1 MGAIYL
7 RFSGIYG
14 TFRLF
19 PSLLA
24 FLTAC
29 QRTLVQT
36 SGIPAM
42 NVFLVGGAV
51 RDKLLQRPVHER
63 DWVVV
68 GATEDEMRARG
79 FRPVGKDFPVFLHP
93 ETDEE
98 YALAR
103 TERKSG
109 HGYGGFTVHASPDV
123 TLEQDLQRRD
133 LTVNAM
139 AETEAGDI
147 IDPYGGRADIEARKL
162 RHVSVAFSEDPL
174 RILRVARFAARYAPL
189 GFTVA
194 DDTMTLMQAMVDAGE
209 VEHLVPERVWK
220 EVSRA
225 LTEPRPDIFIS
236 TLRACG
242 ALKVLL
248 PEVDRLFGVP
258 QPPLHHPE
266 VDTGDHVLRALRQA
280 PAELPV
286 RFAVLVHDLGKG
298 ITPQHVLPSHR
309 GHEAAGLPLVKAV
322 CKRLRVPNP
331 ITALSLGVC
340 EYHLHCHKAFEL
352 RPQTILKLLRALDAL
367 RKPERFEQFLESCEA
382 DARGRLGLEDREYPQ
397 VDYLRAAREAAAN
410 VDPQALMAQGFEG
423 AELGKALDRER
434 LSALTQLKKTYGAP
448 DG

>member
-1 MGAIYL
+1 MKIY
-7 RFSGIYG
+7 
-14 TFRLF
+14 
-19 PSLLA
+19 
-24 FLTAC
+24 
-29 QRTLVQT
+29 
-36 SGIPAM
+36 
-42 NVFLVGGAV
+42 LVGGAV
-51 RDKLLQRPVHER
+51 RDKLLQRPIHER

-68 GATEDEMRARG
+68 GATEAEMLARG

-93 ETDEE
+93 DSREE

-109 HGYGGFTVHASPDV
+109 HGYGGFTVYASPDV
-123 TLEQDLQRRD
+123 TLEEDLQRRD

-139 AETEAGDI
+139 AETPDGEI
-147 IDPYGGRADIEARKL
+147 IDPYNGQADIRARKL
-162 RHVSVAFSEDPL
+162 RHVAPAFAEDPL

-189 GFTVA
+189 GFSVA
-194 DDTMTLMQAMVDAGE
+194 DETMTLMQAMVDAGE

-225 LTEPRPDIFIS
+225 LTEPRADIFIQV
-236 TLRACG
+236 LRDCG
-242 ALKVLL
+242 ALRVLL

-258 QPPLHHPE
+258 QPALHHPE
-266 VDTGDHVLRALRQA
+266 IDTGDHILRALRQA
-280 PAELPV
+280 PADLPV

-298 ITPQHVLPSHR
+298 ITPDHVLPSHR

-322 CKRLRVPNP
+322 CQRLRVPNP
-331 ITALSLGVC
+331 ITALALGVC

-367 RKPERFEQFLESCEA
+367 RRPERFEQFLESCEA

-397 VDYLRAAREAAAN
+397 AGYLRAAREAAAG

-423 AELGKALDRER
+423 AQLGKALDRAR
-434 LSALTQLKKTYGAP
+434 LEALANLKQTYGAP
-448 DG
+448 GQK

>member
-1 MGAIYL
+1 
-7 RFSGIYG
+7 
-14 TFRLF
+14 
-19 PSLLA
+19 
-24 FLTAC
+24 
-29 QRTLVQT
+29 
-36 SGIPAM
+36 M
-42 NVFLVGGAV
+42 NIFLVGGAV

-68 GATEDEMRARG
+68 GATEAEMLERG

-93 ETDEE
+93 ETGEE

-109 HGYGGFTVHASPDV
+109 HGYGGFTVYASPDV

-139 AETEAGDI
+139 AETEDGQI
-147 IDPYGGRADIEARKL
+147 VDPYNGQSDIKARLL
-162 RHVSVAFSEDPL
+162 RHVSPAFSEDPL

-189 GFTVA
+189 GFSVA
-194 DDTMTLMQAMVDAGE
+194 PETMTLMQGMVDAGE

-225 LTEPRPDIFIS
+225 LTEPRPDIFIQV
-236 TLRACG
+236 LRECG

-266 VDTGDHVLRALRQA
+266 VDTGDHILRALRQA

-298 ITPQHVLPSHR
+298 VTPEEVLPSHR
-309 GHEAAGLPLVKAV
+309 GHESAGLPLVSAV
-322 CKRLRVPNP
+322 CQRLRVPNP
-331 ITALSLGVC
+331 VKALALGVC
-340 EYHLHCHKAFEL
+340 EYHLHCHKAFDL
-352 RPQTILKLLRALDAL
+352 RPQTLLKLIRALDAL
-367 RKPERFEQFLESCEA
+367 RRPERFEQFLQSCEA

-397 VDYLRAAREAAAN
+397 VDYLRAARNAAAG
-410 VDPQALMAQGFEG
+410 VDPAALIAQGFAG
-423 AELGKALDRER
+423 AELGKALEQAR
-434 LSALTQLKKTYGAP
+434 LQALVTLKNTYGAP
-448 DG
+448 GC

>member
-1 MGAIYL
+1 
-7 RFSGIYG
+7 
-14 TFRLF
+14 
-19 PSLLA
+19 
-24 FLTAC
+24 
-29 QRTLVQT
+29 
-36 SGIPAM
+36 M
-42 NVFLVGGAV
+42 NVYLVGGAV

-68 GATEDEMRARG
+68 GATEDDMRNRG

-93 ETDEE
+93 DTGEE

-109 HGYGGFTVHASPDV
+109 HGYGGFTVFANPDV

-139 AETEAGDI
+139 AETEDGAI
-147 IDPYGGRADIEARKL
+147 IDPYGGRADLEARTL
-162 RHVSVAFSEDPL
+162 RHVSPAFSEDPL
-174 RILRVARFAARYAPL
+174 RILRVARFAARYAPM
-189 GFTVA
+189 GFTIA
-194 DDTMTLMQAMVDAGE
+194 DETMTLMRAMVDAGE
-209 VEHLVPERVWK
+209 VAHLVAERVWK

-236 TLRACG
+236 TLRECG

-248 PEVDRLFGVP
+248 PEVDCLFGIP

-266 VDTGDHVLRALRQA
+266 IDTGDHVLRALRQA
-280 PAELPV
+280 PPELPV

-298 ITPQHVLPSHR
+298 VTPQEVLPSHR

-340 EYHLHCHKAFEL
+340 EYHLHSHKAFEL
-352 RPQTILKLLRALDAL
+352 RPQTLLKLLRALDAL

-397 VDYLRAAREAAAN
+397 VDYLRAARDAAAQ
-410 VDPQALMAQGFEG
+410 VDPQALIAQGFAG
-423 AELGKALDRER
+423 AELGKALDRAR
-434 LSALTQLKKTYGAP
+434 LQALTKLKNTYGAP
-448 DG
+448 AQD

>member
-1 MGAIYL
+1 
-7 RFSGIYG
+7 
-14 TFRLF
+14 
-19 PSLLA
+19 
-24 FLTAC
+24 
-29 QRTLVQT
+29 
-36 SGIPAM
+36 M

-51 RDKLLQRPVHER
+51 RDKLLHRPVHER

-68 GATEDEMRARG
+68 GATEQAMRDRG

-93 ETDEE
+93 DTGEE

-109 HGYGGFTVHASPDV
+109 HGYGGFTVFASPDV

-139 AETEAGDI
+139 AETENGAI
-147 IDPYGGRADIEARKL
+147 IDPYGGRADLDARIL
-162 RHVSVAFSEDPL
+162 RHVSPAFSEDPL

-189 GFTVA
+189 GFTIA
-194 DDTMTLMQAMVDAGE
+194 DETMALMRTMVEAGE
-209 VEHLVPERVWK
+209 VEHLVAERVWK

-225 LTEPRPDIFIS
+225 LTEPRPDIFIR
-236 TLRACG
+236 TLRDCG

-248 PEVDRLFGVP
+248 PEVDCLFGIP

-266 VDTGDHVLRALRQA
+266 IDTGDHVLRALRQA
-280 PAELPV
+280 PPELPV

-298 ITPQHVLPSHR
+298 VTPQEVLPSHR
-309 GHEAAGLPLVKAV
+309 GHEAAGLPLVRAV

-352 RPQTILKLLRALDAL
+352 RPQTLLKLLRALDAL

-397 VDYLRAAREAAAN
+397 VDYLRAARAAAAQ
-410 VDPQALMAQGFEG
+410 VDPQTLIAQGFAG
-423 AELGKALDRER
+423 AELGKALDQARVQ
-434 LSALTQLKKTYGAP
+434 ALTQLKNTYGAP
-448 DG
+448 GQD

>member
-1 MGAIYL
+1 MKIY
-7 RFSGIYG
+7 
-14 TFRLF
+14 
-19 PSLLA
+19 
-24 FLTAC
+24 
-29 QRTLVQT
+29 
-36 SGIPAM
+36 
-42 NVFLVGGAV
+42 LVGGAV
-51 RDKLLQRPVHER
+51 RDKLLQRPIHER

-68 GATEDEMRARG
+68 GATEAEMLARG

-93 ETDEE
+93 DSREE

-109 HGYGGFTVHASPDV
+109 HGYGGFTVYASPDV
-123 TLEQDLQRRD
+123 TLEEDLQRRD

-139 AETEAGDI
+139 AETPDGEI
-147 IDPYGGRADIEARKL
+147 IDPYNGQADIRARKL
-162 RHVSVAFSEDPL
+162 RHVAPAFAEDPL

-189 GFTVA
+189 GFSVA
-194 DDTMTLMQAMVDAGE
+194 DETMTLMQAMVDAGE

-225 LTEPRPDIFIS
+225 LTEPRADIFIQV
-236 TLRACG
+236 LRDCG
-242 ALKVLL
+242 ALSVLL

-258 QPPLHHPE
+258 QPALHHPE
-266 VDTGDHVLRALRQA
+266 IDTGDHILRALRQA
-280 PAELPV
+280 PADLPV

-298 ITPQHVLPSHR
+298 ITPDHVLPSHR

-322 CKRLRVPNP
+322 CQRLRVPNP
-331 ITALSLGVC
+331 ITVLALGVC

-367 RKPERFEQFLESCEA
+367 RRPERFEQFLESCEA

-397 VDYLRAAREAAAN
+397 AGYLRAAREAAAG

-423 AELGKALDRER
+423 AQLGKALDRAR
-434 LSALTQLKKTYGAP
+434 LEALANLKQTYGAP
-448 DG
+448 GQK

>member
-1 MGAIYL
+1 
-7 RFSGIYG
+7 
-14 TFRLF
+14 
-19 PSLLA
+19 
-24 FLTAC
+24 
-29 QRTLVQT
+29 
-36 SGIPAM
+36 M
-42 NVFLVGGAV
+42 NVYLVGGAV

-68 GATEDEMRARG
+68 GATEDDMRNRG

-93 ETDEE
+93 DTGEE

-109 HGYGGFTVHASPDV
+109 HGYGGFTVFASPDV

-139 AETEAGDI
+139 AETEGGAI
-147 IDPYGGRADIEARKL
+147 IDPYGGRADLEARTL
-162 RHVSVAFSEDPL
+162 RHVSPAFSEDPL

-189 GFTVA
+189 GFTIA
-194 DDTMTLMQAMVDAGE
+194 DETMTLMRSMVDAGE
-209 VEHLVPERVWK
+209 VEHLVAERVWK

-236 TLRACG
+236 TLRECG

-248 PEVDRLFGVP
+248 PEVDCLFGIP

-266 VDTGDHVLRALRQA
+266 IDTGDHVLRALRQA
-280 PAELPV
+280 PPELPV

-298 ITPQHVLPSHR
+298 VTPQEVLPSHR

-340 EYHLHCHKAFEL
+340 EYHLHSHKAFEL
-352 RPQTILKLLRALDAL
+352 RPQTLLKLLRALDAL

-397 VDYLRAAREAAAN
+397 VDYLRAARDAAAQ
-410 VDPQALMAQGFEG
+410 VDPQALIAQGFAG
-423 AELGKALDRER
+423 AELGKALDRAR
-434 LSALTQLKKTYGAP
+434 LQALTKLKNTYGAP
-448 DG
+448 AQD

>member
-1 MGAIYL
+1 MKCY
-7 RFSGIYG
+7 
-14 TFRLF
+14 
-19 PSLLA
+19 
-24 FLTAC
+24 
-29 QRTLVQT
+29 
-36 SGIPAM
+36 
-42 NVFLVGGAV
+42 LVGGAV
-51 RDKLLQRPVHER
+51 RDLLLQRPIHER

-68 GATEDEMRARG
+68 GATESDMLAQG

-93 ETDEE
+93 DSGEE

-109 HGYGGFTVHASPDV
+109 HGYGGFTVYASPEV

-139 AETEAGDI
+139 AQTQDGQI
-147 IDPYGGRADIEARKL
+147 VDPYGGRADLEARKL
-162 RHVSVAFSEDPL
+162 RHVSPAFSEDPL

-194 DDTMTLMQAMVDAGE
+194 DETMTLMRGMVDAGE

-225 LTEPRPDIFIS
+225 LTEPRPDVFIHV
-236 TLRACG
+236 LRDCG

-248 PEVDRLFGVP
+248 PEVDCLFGVP
-258 QPPLHHPE
+258 QPALHHPE
-266 VDTGDHVLRALRQA
+266 IDTGDHILRALREA
-280 PAELPV
+280 PADLPV

-298 ITPQHVLPSHR
+298 ITPDSVLPSHR
-309 GHEAAGLPLVKAV
+309 GHEGAGLPLVKDV

-352 RPQTILKLLRALDAL
+352 RPQTILKMLRALDAL
-367 RKPERFEQFLESCEA
+367 RRPERFAQFLASCEA
-382 DARGRLGLEDREYPQ
+382 DARGRKGLEDRDYPQ
-397 VDYLRAAREAAAN
+397 ADYLRAAREAAAN
-410 VDPQALMAQGFEG
+410 VDPQALIAQGYEG
-423 AELGKALDRER
+423 AELGKALDRAR
-434 LSALTQLKKTYGAP
+434 LKVVADLKNSYSAPGQQ
-448 DG
+448 

>member
-1 MGAIYL
+1 MNIY
-7 RFSGIYG
+7 
-14 TFRLF
+14 
-19 PSLLA
+19 
-24 FLTAC
+24 
-29 QRTLVQT
+29 
-36 SGIPAM
+36 
-42 NVFLVGGAV
+42 LVGGAV

-68 GATEDEMRARG
+68 GATEDDMRNRG

-93 ETDEE
+93 DTGEE

-109 HGYGGFTVHASPDV
+109 HGYGGFTVFASPDV

-139 AETEAGDI
+139 AETEDGAI
-147 IDPYGGRADIEARKL
+147 IDPYGGCADLEARTL
-162 RHVSVAFSEDPL
+162 RHVSPAFSEDPL

-189 GFTVA
+189 GFTIA
-194 DDTMTLMQAMVDAGE
+194 DETMTLMRTMVDAGE
-209 VEHLVPERVWK
+209 VEHLVAERVWK

-236 TLRACG
+236 TLRECG

-248 PEVDRLFGVP
+248 PEVDCLFGIP

-266 VDTGDHVLRALRQA
+266 IDTGDHVLRALRQA
-280 PAELPV
+280 PPELAV
-286 RFAVLVHDLGKG
+286 RFAVMVHDLGKG
-298 ITPQHVLPSHR
+298 ITPAEVLPSHR

-352 RPQTILKLLRALDAL
+352 RPQTVLKLLRALDAL

-397 VDYLRAAREAAAN
+397 VNYLRAARAAAAQA
-410 VDPQALMAQGFEG
+410 DPQALIAQGFAG
-423 AELGKALDRER
+423 AELGKALDRAR
-434 LSALTQLKKTYGAP
+434 LQALTNLKNTYGASGQ
-448 DG
+448 D